1 MEKKQIF
8 QIHPKLHIIHPCHPS
23 DFSGLLE
30 GWVWK
35 RSRFWKRW
43 RRRWLVLLPEEL
55 RSFRSRQAAR
65 QRGTQATEV
74 VMKGSVLRVCPG
86 GPWRG

>member
-1 MEKKQIF
+1 M
-8 QIHPKLHIIHPCHPS
+8 
-23 DFSGLLE
+23 E

-55 RSFRSRQAAR
+55 RSFRSRQAA
-65 QRGTQATEV
+65 QAATKAGSAANGASGATEV
-74 VMKGSVLRVCPG
+74 VLKGSVIRVYLG
-86 GPWRG
+86 WMVELFAWLDDDGWMDV